1 MSGAQVSYI
10 GAFRQGQRSTE
21 CLVER
26 ARRRRRELI
35 GTRKIWIVEIETQV
49 QGVAQHRFLEPPRV
63 ADLLARIGA
72 DATLIGLRVEE
83 VPGRKCLTMAA
94 AAE

>member
-10 GAFRQGQRSTE
+10 GAFRQAERPVE
-21 CLVER
+21 RLAER

-35 GTRKIWIVEIETQV
+35 GTRKIWIVEIATPA
-49 QGVAQHRFLEPPRV
+49 QGVAIHRFMEPPRV

-72 DATLIGLRVEE
+72 DATLVGLRVEE
-83 VPGRKCLTMAA
+83 VPGRRCPATATAA
-94 AAE
+94 P